1 MDNIV
6 PLYTT
11 TDGRI
16 SRKTWWLAAIGIGV
30 VNIIISLLI
39 FPMVGLGGP
48 NTAAIMA
55 AADDPSAVS
64 ALITGSLQAAGWA
77 SLVMFLLFAY
87 PIYCISIKRRH
98 DKNNKGTDVIGYLAV
113 TALLLLVQALG
124 LGYSV
129 ADMGGTPV
137 PVPSMIYSALG
148 LISLVY
154 AIYMLVVLG
163 FLKGTEGPN
172 QYGPDPLGDTVAATA

>member
-16 SRKTWWLAAIGIGV
+16 SRKTWWLAAIGIAV

-48 NTAAIMA
+48 NAEAIMA

-64 ALITGSLQAAGWA
+64 GLITGSLQAAGWA
-77 SLVMFLLFAY
+77 SLILFLLFAY

-98 DKNNKGTDVIGYLAV
+98 DKNSKGTDVIGYLAV

-129 ADMGGTPV
+129 VDMGGTAV

-163 FLKGTEGPN
+163 FLKGTDGPN
-172 QYGPDPLGDTVAATA
+172 QYGPDPLGTTVAATA

>member
-16 SRKTWWLAAIGIGV
+16 SRKTWWLAAIGVGAVSIV
-30 VNIIISLLI
+30 ISTLI
-39 FPMVGLGGP
+39 FPMLGLGMP
-48 NTAAIMA
+48 SAEAMMA
-55 AADDPSAVS
+55 AASDPAAVQGMMTG
-64 ALITGSLQAAGWA
+64 ALQASGWGSLI
-77 SLVMFLLFAY
+77 LFLLFAY

-98 DKNNKGTDVIGYLAV
+98 DKNNKGTDVIGYLAL

-124 LGYSV
+124 LGFSV
-129 ADMGGTPV
+129 AVVNGAAV
-137 PVPSMIYSALG
+137 PMPSMIYMVLSFVT
-148 LISLVY
+148 LVY

-163 FLKGTEGPN
+163 FLKGTDGPN
-172 QYGPDPLGDTVAATA
+172 QYGPDPLGNSATAAA

>member
-30 VNIIISLLI
+30 VNIVIAMLI

-48 NTAAIMA
+48 SAEAIMA
-55 AADDPSAVS
+55 AADDPAAVS
-64 ALITGSLQAAGWA
+64 ALITGSLQASGWA
-77 SLVMFLLFAY
+77 SLILFLLFAY

-98 DKNNKGTDVIGYLAV
+98 DKNSKGTDVIGYLAV
-113 TALLLLVQALG
+113 TALLLLAQALG
-124 LGYSV
+124 LAYGV
-129 ADMGGTPV
+129 ADMGGVPV
-137 PVPSMIYSALG
+137 PVPSMLYGVLG
-148 LISLVY
+148 FIALVY

-172 QYGPDPLGDTVAATA
+172 QYGPDPLGTTAAATA